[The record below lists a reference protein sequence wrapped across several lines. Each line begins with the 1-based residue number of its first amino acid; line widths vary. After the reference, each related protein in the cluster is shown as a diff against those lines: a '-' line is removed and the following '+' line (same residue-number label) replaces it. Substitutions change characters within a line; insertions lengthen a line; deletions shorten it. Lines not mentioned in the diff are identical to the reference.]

1 MIWRAVF
8 ASETLM
14 LPVFVYS
21 FYLQITKMT
30 VFPRAFAFTNV
41 LLIFA
46 LLKGVSMLISDETF
60 GLAFRN
66 GLMSESMIIWFA
78 VILAFELKKQ
88 KRRCV
93 KCFLR

>member
-21 FYLQITKMT
+21 FYLQITKKT
-30 VFPRAFAFTNV
+30 VFPRAFALTNV

-46 LLKGVSMLISDETF
+46 LLKGVSMP
-60 GLAFRN
+60 
-66 GLMSESMIIWFA
+66 
-78 VILAFELKKQ
+78 ILDL
-88 KRRCV
+88 
-93 KCFLR
+93 